1 MDGIYL
7 TSEEFDALEGLP
19 DQDFRMYMLMRRW
32 VNIATGVVGGAAG
45 ATICYRRFREWMEV
59 HRERGSTAA
68 PTVRTDDAMRA
79 SIARLSRR
87 GLIKRIART
96 GLARFVFC
104 YKLLLAKLCTNEEPR
119 VNRDRKPAAGY
130 VMKSKAGKGLQRGL
144 DGLKSAVGFADE
156 PQPSGNIFKK
166 DKKGEWV
173 ASVVDNSDPW
183 VSAAGKLLKKQIFAG
198 ELCSEEFP
206 YAAAKLARVMKIRP
220 VSEQELGLCLNMAR
234 RIQGIRCVLSYAVGV
249 VARGTIK
256 RRLQCTKPESRPAAP
271 IAPTMPVVRPAADPL
286 PVQTK
291 AGISSGIRRL
301 RAQLVKMGHTEFA

>member
-119 VNRDRKPAAGY
+119 VNRDRKPASGY
-130 VMKSKAGKGLQRGL
+130 VVKSKAGKGFQRDS
-144 DGLKSAVGFADE
+144 DGLKSAAGYTDE
-156 PQPSGNIFKK
+156 PQPSGNFI
-166 DKKGEWV
+166 DKKGGWA

-183 VSAAGKLLKKQIFAG
+183 VAAAGKLLKKQIFEN
-198 ELCSEEFP
+198 ELHSHAFP
-206 YAAAKLARVMKIRP
+206 YAAAKLGDVMKTRQ
-220 VSEQELGLCLNMAR
+220 VSEQELGICLNMAR
-234 RIQGIRCVLSYAVGV
+234 RMRGIRSVLAYAVGV
-249 VARGTIK
+249 VAQGTIK

-271 IAPTMPVVRPAADPL
+271 IAPATRPVADPL